1 MFFFGTKIPNLIYF
15 VGGGGGG
22 GGWGLVNCFD
32 KLTRNPNLRKKID
45 WYGGGGCG
53 RGVSECT

>member
-1 MFFFGTKIPNLIYF
+1 M
-15 VGGGGGG
+15 GG